1 MSQDN
6 HVAALKRKHEALDNE
21 VDQMQSKPAADPLQI
36 QALKRQK
43 LDLKDQI
50 SRAEA

>member
-1 MSQDN
+1 MSQEN
-6 HVAALKRKHEALDNE
+6 HVAALKRKHETLDQQ
-21 VDQMQSKPAADPLQI
+21 VDQMQNLPASDPLQI

-50 SRAEA
+50 SRAES